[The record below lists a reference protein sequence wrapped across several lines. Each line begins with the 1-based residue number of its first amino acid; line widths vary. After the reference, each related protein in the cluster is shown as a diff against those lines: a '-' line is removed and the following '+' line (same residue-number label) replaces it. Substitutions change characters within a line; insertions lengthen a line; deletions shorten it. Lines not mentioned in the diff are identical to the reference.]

1 MNPAYRQPYTKAAM
15 EWIRARVTENDY
27 FNSEHIVRYLTQGI
41 FSMGDIRQV
50 LLSGTILEIHSHP
63 LRSDAFLVLGAAN
76 GEPIHVAC
84 TRDRDDNLIIL
95 YAYRPSMPTWQ
106 DEKTRTEVKDQAMD
120 ARQNAKQ
127 RTCFFCNSK
136 IEPITVGNFDFRWE
150 GDLYV
155 IKKVPA
161 GLCVQCGEK
170 YISAEAS
177 EKIVAKIEKEAF
189 VEKDEVRVFDYER

>member
-1 MNPAYRQPYTKAAM
+1 MNQAFLRPDVKETAD
-15 EWIRARVTENDY
+15 WIRDKVSENDF
-27 FNSEHIVRYLTQGI
+27 FNSEHIVRYLTRRI
-41 FSMGDIRQV
+41 FSMEDIRQV

-76 GEPIHVAC
+76 GEPVHVVC

-95 YAYRPSMPTWQ
+95 YAYHPSMPTWQ
-106 DEKTRTEVKDQAMD
+106 DEKTRTEVKGQAMD

-127 RTCFFCNSK
+127 RTCFFCNSE

-177 EKIVAKIEKEAF
+177 EKIVEKIEKEAF
-189 VEKDEVRVFDYER
+189 IEKDEVRVFDYER